1 MRKLIFLLA
10 IATAT
15 LSSAAERFRT
25 DINPALLYHQGLLMV
40 PQYSEADRKY
50 LFETEWRKI
59 PQDERC
65 NDLVTSYRNVFKMLR
80 RAAASQVPCDWGID
94 MSDGPETLLPALARF
109 KSVAQVTA
117 MRARKH
123 LAEGNQDAA
132 RDELVATVVMGRNV
146 SKDGIVISALVGIA
160 IENIVAS
167 FIAENFYQ
175 FTPQT
180 LEQLAAGLNS
190 GPPRGHV
197 YEAMAAEKYSF
208 CDWLIG
214 RINDFD
220 AESGGNQAQLQA
232 KLRELLK
239 NILGGAETEAERL
252 QYAKVPDE
260 FIGATDGSATGLIN
274 YVKQLEP
281 LYAEATRIL
290 ALPWSEYQVPTAE
303 FEKKIASH
311 PNVLA
316 RQFFPALGK
325 ARLREFPTDAK
336 LAMLQA
342 AIAYKL
348 HGEAAFNAIAD
359 PFGDGPFGFERFLLD
374 GVDRGFQLQSK
385 LNCRG
390 FDEKLILIEK
400 PGPAVR
406 VDGKSAGEKIP

>member
-10 IATAT
+10 TAT
-15 LSSAAERFRT
+15 VTLCSAAERFRT

-40 PQYSEADRKY
+40 PQYAEADRKY
-50 LFETEWRKI
+50 LFETDWRKI

-65 NDLVTSYRNVFKMLR
+65 NDLVTSYKNVFKMMH

-109 KSVAQVTA
+109 KSVAQVA
-117 MRARKH
+117 SLRARKH
-123 LAEGNQDAA
+123 LADGNQDAA
-132 RDELVATVVMGRNV
+132 RDELLATVVMGRNV
-146 SKDGIVISALVGIA
+146 SRDGTIIAALVQIA
-160 IENIVAS
+160 IENIVTS

-180 LEQLAAGLNS
+180 LRELAAGLNA
-190 GPPRGHV
+190 GPPRGLIQQCMTL
-197 YEAMAAEKYSF
+197 ENYSF

-239 NILGGAETEAERL
+239 NVLGGGETEAERL
-252 QYAKVPDE
+252 QAARVPDE
-260 FIGATDGSATGLIN
+260 FIGATDGTVSGLIN
-274 YVKQLEP
+274 YVKQLQP

-290 ALPWSEYQVPTAE
+290 GLPWSEYQGPTAE

-325 ARLREFPTDAK
+325 ARAREFPIEAK

-342 AIAYKL
+342 AITYKVD
-348 HGEAAFNAIAD
+348 GEAAFNTIAD
-359 PFGDGPFGFERFLLD
+359 PFGDGPFGFQRFALD
-374 GVDRGFQLQSK
+374 GVDRGFELRSK

-406 VDGKSAGEKIP
+406 VDGKAAGEKIP